1 MRRLR
6 GRLVFG
12 LVLATLVTACAPE
25 QLEQPQS
32 GDGWRLIGW
41 TRGGEQR
48 PPAVGD
54 EAIDVLRDLGLE
66 RMSAAVPAADP
77 ATEVDVVVTHA
88 VSGSCPQ
95 VRFDGFDF
103 DAADRRVEARIT
115 DREDLISFGG
125 SCSADA
131 NPVVFW
137 LAVERSRLPGVP
149 FELATD
155 EAPDVPTDVDLGD

>member
-1 MRRLR
+1 MRG

-48 PPAVGD
+48 APAVGED
-54 EAIDVLRDLGLE
+54 AIELLGDLGLR
-66 RMSAAVPAADP
+66 RMGAAVPGADP

-103 DAADRRVEARIT
+103 DAANGRVEARIT
-115 DREDLISFGG
+115 DREDLLSLEG

-131 NPVVFW
+131 KPVVFW
-137 LAVERSRLPGVP
+137 LAVDRSRLPGGP
-149 FELATD
+149 FEMATD
-155 EAPDVPTDVDLGD
+155 EAPDVRTDVDLGA

>member
-1 MRRLR
+1 M
-6 GRLVFG
+6 
-12 LVLATLVTACAPE
+12 
-25 QLEQPQS
+25 
-32 GDGWRLIGW
+32 
-41 TRGGEQR
+41 
-48 PPAVGD
+48 GD

-77 ATEVDVVVTHA
+77 ATEVDVVATHA
-88 VSGSCPQ
+88 VSDSCPQ

-103 DAADRRVEARIT
+103 GAAGRRVEARIT
-115 DREDLISFGG
+115 DREDLFSLGG